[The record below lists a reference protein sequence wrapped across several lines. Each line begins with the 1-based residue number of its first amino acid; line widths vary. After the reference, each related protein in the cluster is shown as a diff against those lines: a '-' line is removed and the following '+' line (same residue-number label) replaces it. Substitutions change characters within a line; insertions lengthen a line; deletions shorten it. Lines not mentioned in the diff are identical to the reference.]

1 MREIKFKFW
10 SKTENKFLDD
20 YYICIR
26 MGLPYEL
33 EVGQTVYDEGFSYNT
48 LEFPTD
54 DIGCEVSSSDVVVLQ
69 YTGLKDKNGK
79 EILNDSLVV
88 ISEGGL
94 KIKLLEDGRDFELK
108 SFNISDF
115 FVYLES
121 PEYEYAFSPDFK
133 AWIIEKGVF
142 NECIDGVDVF
152 PFLNIFSSKINLKY
166 CHRSKASPPQTI
178 IRLRSPKRKMMG

>member
-79 EILNDSLVV
+79 EIY
-88 ISEGGL
+88 EGDILRHVDDKGL
-94 KIKLLEDGRDFELK
+94 MNWII
-108 SFNISDF
+108 SFNDGS
-115 FVYLES
+115 FVLQN
-121 PEYEYAFSPDFK
+121 
-133 AWIIEKGVF
+133 I
-142 NECIDGVDVF
+142 GVDGYLHGTHSLHQNNTSLREVIGNIYENQEL
-152 PFLNIFSSKINLKY
+152 LN
-166 CHRSKASPPQTI
+166 QT
-178 IRLRSPKRKMMG
+178 K